1 LQYELKSGAGKC
13 LAPKDLAV
21 GPLLTKPMEAFGR
34 GKSALTRNDS
44 VNIDLEKERR
54 RTPRFPWVVEI
65 KGSVL
70 SADEISKDFPDS
82 LKALTKDIG
91 AGGVAIL
98 ADQALPANAVLRCEF
113 AVPGSPA
120 VIPTLM
126 QVRWFERVE
135 GERHCKLGLRFLL

>member
-1 LQYELKSGAGKC
+1 MEVSG
-13 LAPKDLAV
+13 V
-21 GPLLTKPMEAFGR
+21 E
-34 GKSALTRNDS
+34 KSALTRNDS

-70 SADEISKDFPDS
+70 SVDEISKDSPES
-82 LKALTKDIG
+82 LKGVTKDIG

-98 ADQALPANAVLRCEF
+98 TDQALPANAVLRCEF
-113 AVPGSPA
+113 AVSGSPV

-126 QVRWFERVE
+126 QVRWSERVE
-135 GERHCKLGLRFLL
+135 GERRCKLGLRFLL

>member
-1 LQYELKSGAGKC
+1 
-13 LAPKDLAV
+13 
-21 GPLLTKPMEAFGR
+21 MEVLGR
-34 GKSALTRNDS
+34 GKNDLARNDS
-44 VNIDLEKERR
+44 VNINLEKERR
-54 RTPRFPWVVEI
+54 STPRFPWVVEI

-82 LKALTKDIG
+82 LKAVTEDIS

-113 AVPGSPA
+113 AVPGGPA

-126 QVRWFERVE
+126 QVRWSGSVE
-135 GERHCKLGLRFLL
+135 GKRRCKLGLRFLL

>member
-1 LQYELKSGAGKC
+1 
-13 LAPKDLAV
+13 
-21 GPLLTKPMEAFGR
+21 
-34 GKSALTRNDS
+34 

-54 RTPRFPWVVEI
+54 RTPRFSWVAEM

-82 LKALTKDIG
+82 LKAVTEDIS

-113 AVPGSPA
+113 AVPGSPS

-126 QVRWFERVE
+126 QVRWSESVE
-135 GERHCKLGLRFLL
+135 GERRYKLGLRFLL

>member
-1 LQYELKSGAGKC
+1 
-13 LAPKDLAV
+13 
-21 GPLLTKPMEAFGR
+21 MEVLGR
-34 GKSALTRNDS
+34 GKNDLARNDS
-44 VNIDLEKERR
+44 VNINLEKERR

-82 LKALTKDIG
+82 LKAVTKDIG

-98 ADQALPANAVLRCEF
+98 ADQVLPANAVLRCEF

-126 QVRWFERVE
+126 QLRWSEIVE
-135 GERHCKLGLRFLL
+135 GQGHCQLGLRFLL